1 MESALQVRDF
11 IHDFKSLIVVVDAMS
26 VSDQLVATFLEIP
39 ALTLK
44 PRNEPEGQL
53 VLCCNDNHFLF
64 QLFHTD
70 DYELLV
76 LQKNCCPF
84 CRKPAQHL

>member
-44 PRNEPEGQL
+44 PRN
-53 VLCCNDNHFLF
+53 
-64 QLFHTD
+64 
-70 DYELLV
+70 
-76 LQKNCCPF
+76 
-84 CRKPAQHL
+84 